1 MSPWSLNVLLSDD
14 IGLGGDLPPNPSH
27 AAVCKK
33 PCRCRRGP
41 RRADKAEMSALKTRY
56 SAAIDAAVS
65 QARAMQERVTVETQD
80 GGEAYAYPHQR
91 GIAWGVEA

>member
-1 MSPWSLNVLLSDD
+1 MQETLSLPPWSAKSRQSGNERSQ
-14 IGLGGDLPPNPSH
+14 
-27 AAVCKK
+27 
-33 PCRCRRGP
+33 
-41 RRADKAEMSALKTRY
+41 TRY